1 MSGHS
6 HWATIRRK
14 KGAQDAKRGAVFTRL
29 AREIVMAAR
38 DGGGDPASNFRLALA
53 IEKARAGN
61 MPKENIERAIHRGT
75 GEDKEGGSLE
85 EITYEGYGPHGV
97 AIMIDCVTDNR
108 NRAVAEIRHTLTHA
122 GGTMAEAGAV
132 GWQFHRVSYF
142 YVPSSELSYD
152 KAFELAVEAGAD
164 DVFEDDDMIEILGPV
179 EAFKSISDRLHAA
192 NVQPEE
198 AGLRL
203 IAKQEMELK
212 TEQALQVMRVIET
225 LEDLDDVQDVYH
237 NLKLSAEAM
246 AALEAE

>member
-1 MSGHS
+1 
-6 HWATIRRK
+6 
-14 KGAQDAKRGAVFTRL
+14 
-29 AREIVMAAR
+29 MAAR

-75 GEDKEGGSLE
+75 GEDKEGVSLE

-108 NRAVAEIRHTLTHA
+108 NRAVAELRHALTHA

-142 YVPSSELSYD
+142 YVPSNELSYD

-164 DVFEDDDMIEILGPV
+164 DVFEDGDMIEILGPV

-192 NVQPEE
+192 NIQPEE
-198 AGLRL
+198 TGLRL
-203 IAKQEMELK
+203 IAKQEMELR
-212 TEQALQVMRVIET
+212 TDQALQVMRVIET